1 MFYRPETN
9 SCTYKPWPNLIPMTQ
24 HAPIEINVREQDGVH
39 IFDLHGRLT
48 IGDSSDQ
55 LTAALTSVL
64 QDGARKVIIDLNGV
78 PQIDSSGI
86 STLVRMSVSLGR
98 EGGMLHLICKP
109 GRVLDALTVTR
120 LVEAIPTFDT
130 LGKASKFS

>member
-1 MFYRPETN
+1 
-9 SCTYKPWPNLIPMTQ
+9 MTQ
-24 HAPIEINVREQDGVH
+24 HAPIEINVHQEAGISILDV
-39 IFDLHGRLT
+39 HGRLT

-64 QDGARKVIIDLNGV
+64 QEGARKVVIDLNGV

-98 EGGMLHLICKP
+98 EGGVLHLVCKP

-120 LVEAIPTFDT
+120 LVEAIPTFESESAA
-130 LGKASKFS
+130 LAAF

>member
-1 MFYRPETN
+1 
-9 SCTYKPWPNLIPMTQ
+9 MTQ
-24 HAPIEINVREQDGVH
+24 HAPIEINVHEQDGVR

-55 LTAALTSVL
+55 LTTALTSVL
-64 QDGARKVIIDLNGV
+64 QEGARKVIIDLNGV

-86 STLVRMSVSLGR
+86 STLVRMSVSLCR

-130 LGKASKFS
+130 LAKASKFYF

>member
-1 MFYRPETN
+1 MYNAVLHHLGLFYNPGI
-9 SCTYKPWPNLIPMTQ
+9 KMTQ
-24 HAPIEINVREQDGVH
+24 HAPIEINVHEQDGVR

-55 LTAALTSVL
+55 LTNALTSVL
-64 QDGARKVIIDLNGV
+64 QEGARKVIIDLNGV

-98 EGGMLHLICKP
+98 EGGILHLVCKP

-120 LVEAIPTFDT
+120 LVEAIPTFE
-130 LGKASKFS
+130 SKVLALKGFA